1 MIRLIFTVKNIR
13 KLADISPQ
21 QREEVMHSA
30 AGRVRSTVE
39 DHLRA
44 LGGRRFWSQAADDVV
59 VSPLP
64 SEGQTLRS
72 RIEIC
77 KRGVA
82 LRYFGGVVKPTG
94 NISELTG
101 KPTKSL
107 LIPGKELRANGGE
120 LIDVVKNP
128 QKLHVIKSKAGRV
141 LLVEDIPGK
150 KKGEA
155 ESMRIHGQLVK
166 RTVHKP
172 NPRVLPTK
180 ETMAAAARSAAEVVL
195 RDLKLNPES

>member
-1 MIRLIFTVKNIR
+1 MLKLTFTVKNIR

-21 QREEVMHSA
+21 QREKVMYSA

-39 DHLRA
+39 EHLRS
-44 LGGRRFWSQAADDVV
+44 LGGRRFWSAAADDVHV
-59 VSPLP
+59 APLP
-64 SEGQTLRS
+64 SEGLTLRS
-72 RIEIC
+72 RIEIR

-82 LRYFGGVVKPTG
+82 LRYFGGVVKPRG

-101 KPTKSL
+101 RPTKSL

-128 QKLHVIKSKAGRV
+128 KKLHVIKTKAGKV

-150 KKGEA
+150 KKGEKD
-155 ESMRIHGQLVK
+155 SMRIHGQLVK
-166 RTVHKP
+166 RAVHKP
-172 NPRVLPTK
+172 NPRVLPTR
-180 ETMAAAARSAAEVVL
+180 ETMAAAARSAAEVEL
-195 RDLKLNPES
+195 RDIKLTPEL